1 MKASSTHVWPGAC
14 GAAARAVRSER
25 GTGACGR
32 GSSRGSGLV
41 MEGVYEDKQ
50 PQERSGSSRKGGSL
64 SMLPT
69 FRPLGAAFREATM
82 ADLPTR
88 LQARVPGSLEAMLPQ
103 VELRVCG
110 RFDGATHELHV
121 AMPPVALCCLAG
133 TGNHRPAPSCP
144 ACGKPS
150 LSESLPVLVP

>member
-1 MKASSTHVWPGAC
+1 
-14 GAAARAVRSER
+14 
-25 GTGACGR
+25 
-32 GSSRGSGLV
+32 

-88 LQARVPGSLEAMLPQ
+88 LQARVPGSLAELPQ

-110 RFDGATHELHV
+110 RFDGATHELHE

-133 TGNHRPAPSCP
+133 TGNPATPSSTTSRP
-144 ACGKPS
+144 
-150 LSESLPVLVP
+150 